1 MNPSYIGQ
9 LRYLSVP
16 LVLGVA
22 MLTLATWV
30 CFRLGLSFAPAACVY
45 LTVLALLSLMN
56 GFVSSAIF
64 SVIVVGCL
72 DFFFQQPLFDLRV
85 ESARDLTLLSGF
97 LVIAIA
103 VTSVV
108 GRWRRLGQ
116 AHRSQSRVLDL
127 GYDSARVRHLDSV
140 LTGDSRRERARRAF
154 EGRLYRQMMGMPA
167 EPRRKLLI
175 ALFTEHGY
183 LPRFICRR
191 LRLPTSIDT
200 LDRRVLERIIL
211 PGYLADP
218 FIRRVLFV
226 GCDNYTTHYGQRF
239 FASRDYWTI
248 EPNPK
253 MRRYGAK
260 QHVIAPL
267 EQLTDHFSPGFF
279 DLIICN
285 GVYGWG
291 LDGAEQCKI
300 ALASCRTCLAP
311 GGHHLIGWDDI
322 PPHRPAVLL
331 SEAASLAGFDKFQFS
346 PLGSCRYLTDTPYR
360 HIYEFYQRPS

>member
-9 LRYLSVP
+9 LRYLSVRP
-16 LVLGVA
+16 VLGVA
-22 MLTLATWV
+22 TLTLATWL
-30 CFRLGLSFAPAACVY
+30 CFRLGLSFTPAACVY
-45 LTVLALLSLMN
+45 LAILVVLSLMH

-85 ESARDLTLLSGF
+85 ESAQDLTTLFGFFVTSIVITSLVRGLRRAEQSPRGQAGLLDFTHDSALVRDLDT
-97 LVIAIA
+97 
-103 VTSVV
+103 
-108 GRWRRLGQ
+108 
-116 AHRSQSRVLDL
+116 
-127 GYDSARVRHLDSV
+127 V
-140 LTGDSRRERARRAF
+140 LTEHRRRERARRAF
-154 EGRLYRQMMGMPA
+154 EGRLYGQMMGLPA
-167 EPRRKLLI
+167 EPRRQLLI
-175 ALFTEHGY
+175 ALFTEYGY
-183 LPRFICRR
+183 LQRFICRR
-191 LRLPTSIDT
+191 LRLPASIDT

-218 FIRRVLFV
+218 RIRRVLFV
-226 GCDNYTTHYGQRF
+226 GCDNYTTHYEQRF
-239 FASRDYWTI
+239 FASHDYWTI

-267 EQLTDHFSPGFF
+267 ERLTDHFSPGFF

-300 ALASCRTCLAP
+300 ALANCRTCLAP

-331 SEAASLAGFDKFQFS
+331 SEAASLAGFDQFQFS
-346 PLGSCRYLTDTPYR
+346 PSARAA
-360 HIYEFYQRPS
+360 I

>member
-1 MNPSYIGQ
+1 M
-9 LRYLSVP
+9 RD
-16 LVLGVA
+16 LGN
-22 MLTLATWV
+22 
-30 CFRLGLSFAPAACVY
+30 
-45 LTVLALLSLMN
+45 VLA
-56 GFVSSAIF
+56 
-64 SVIVVGCL
+64 
-72 DFFFQQPLFDLRV
+72 
-85 ESARDLTLLSGF
+85 
-97 LVIAIA
+97 
-103 VTSVV
+103 
-108 GRWRRLGQ
+108 
-116 AHRSQSRVLDL
+116 
-127 GYDSARVRHLDSV
+127 
-140 LTGDSRRERARRAF
+140 GDSRRERARRAF
-154 EGRLYRQMMGMPA
+154 EGRLYRQMMGLPS
-167 EPRRKLLI
+167 EPRRKLFI

-200 LDRRVLERIIL
+200 LDRRVLEQIIF

-218 FIRRVLFV
+218 RIRRVLFV
-226 GCDNYTTHYGQRF
+226 GCDNYTTHYEQRF
-239 FASRDYWTI
+239 FASHDYWTI

-300 ALASCRTCLAP
+300 ALANCRTCLAP

-322 PPHRPAVLL
+322 PPHRRQCCCRRLR
-331 SEAASLAGFDKFQFS
+331 ASPGSTNFS
-346 PLGSCRYLTDTPYR
+346 SP
-360 HIYEFYQRPS
+360 PSARIAI